1 MRASKQRSSPTI
13 LAISQPDTPNHT
25 RLPGTLKEVEQIKT
39 CIGEHDFNWLN
50 KGEATINAVLEAME
64 THSWCHFACHAVQHP
79 TNPTESSIALHDGP
93 LSLRTIMSRSFSSA
107 ELVFLSACQTA
118 SGNEEL
124 PEEAVHLAAGMLAA
138 GYHTVLA
145 TMWSIGDSD
154 APVVAK
160 EVYTYL
166 LDSIHDDGVDD
177 RMRGAYA
184 LHHAVD
190 KLRDKIG
197 EQDFVKWVP
206 FVHFGV

>member
-1 MRASKQRSSPTI
+1 
-13 LAISQPDTPNHT
+13 
-25 RLPGTLKEVEQIKT
+25 
-39 CIGEHDFNWLN
+39 
-50 KGEATINAVLEAME
+50 
-64 THSWCHFACHAVQHP
+64 
-79 TNPTESSIALHDGP
+79 
-93 LSLRTIMSRSFSSA
+93 MSRSFSSA

-138 GYHTVLA
+138 GYYTVLA

-166 LDSIHDDGVDD
+166 LNSIHDDGVDD

-184 LHHAVD
+184 LHHAVE
-190 KLRDKIG
+190 KLRDKVG